1 MLGVQIMDAIINGDH
16 QSVDEYRR
24 LFDTELVAIIVET
37 FEKVDEIMRLPLHA
51 CRRSWQSRF
60 PASTLEQL
68 DRSLNAIDPAWP
80 ITTPT
85 TAEPVKST
93 KPAKAWRPKPKRF
106 RPTILPEA
114 APQLADE
121 KKKETFDADVNL
133 LIEKLTCL
141 CIHDCF

>member
-1 MLGVQIMDAIINGDH
+1 
-16 QSVDEYRR
+16 
-24 LFDTELVAIIVET
+24 
-37 FEKVDEIMRLPLHA
+37 
-51 CRRSWQSRF
+51 
-60 PASTLEQL
+60 
-68 DRSLNAIDPAWP
+68 AIDPAWP

-121 KKKETFDADVNL
+121 KKKITFDADINL

-141 CIHDCF
+141 CIHDCL